1 MKKYLPEQIIKKYSN
16 SWVAI
21 SDKDNKVITHGN
33 DILEVEKKL
42 KKIGKKADVITFILP
57 ANHFYAP

>member
-1 MKKYLPEQIIKKYSN
+1 MNKYLSEQTVKKFSN

-21 SDKDNKVITHGN
+21 SDKDSEVITHGKN
-33 DILEVEKKL
+33 ILEVENKL

-57 ANHFYAP
+57 INHFYAP